1 MGNAL
6 ALFLRLQALVQA
18 GLQIYETI
26 AKITSLIARASAE
39 NRDLSE
45 AEIAEVN
52 TMLDTTDAAWQE
64 QLQKLR
70 AGGNPA

>member
-6 ALFLRLQALVQA
+6 ALFLKLQALVQA
-18 GLQIYETI
+18 GLQIYQTVSHII
-26 AKITSLIARASAE
+26 AMIARASAE

-45 AEIAEVN
+45 AEMAEVN
-52 TMLDTTDAAWQE
+52 GMLDTADAAWQE

>member
-18 GLQIYETI
+18 GLQIYQTVSQI
-26 AKITSLIARASAE
+26 VALIARASAE

-45 AEIAEVN
+45 AEMAEVN
-52 TMLDTTDAAWQE
+52 GMLDTADAAWQE